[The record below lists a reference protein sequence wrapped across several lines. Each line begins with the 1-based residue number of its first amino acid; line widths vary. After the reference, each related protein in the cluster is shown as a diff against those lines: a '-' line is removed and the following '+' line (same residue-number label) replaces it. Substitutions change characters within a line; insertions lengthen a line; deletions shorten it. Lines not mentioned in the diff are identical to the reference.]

1 MRKKHISFCAA
12 LALATL
18 GTVSCTRTSENEQA
32 TEAVQTEQNISQI
45 FDNYFEERL
54 KLFPLEATAIADNRY
69 NDQLPN
75 DLSLEHEQ
83 QVRQLYQK
91 YLDQI
96 SKIDRSQLTDQEQ
109 ISYDIF
115 SYEMKMALEALDQ
128 PSNLLPINQFWGLPI
143 TMAQLGSGSSNQ
155 PFKTP
160 EDYSDFLGRIQ
171 GFSVWGDTA
180 IANMRKGMAVGVIL
194 PRALT
199 QKVLPQLKAMVVEDP
214 TQTIFWA
221 PVKNLP
227 QSFTTVQKDSIRQ
240 AYTKAIKEEV
250 IPTYKRLYDFMQKEY
265 LPKSRATT
273 GISGIKGGDDYYRF
287 LVRYWTTTD
296 MTPDQIFDI
305 GEKEVA
311 RIRGEMEKVKEQ
323 VGFKGDL
330 KAFFKYVNDNPKFT
344 PFKTPEQVLE
354 GYRSIEQRMQPQL
367 SKLFGMTPKSKFEV
381 RQTEAFRAA
390 SASAEYNSPAPD
402 GSRPGIFYVPI
413 LDASKYNAVGM
424 ESLFLHEAIPG
435 HHYQISLQQE
445 QEGLPKFRQYAW
457 YGAFGEGW
465 ALYSESLGKELGLYT
480 DPYQYFGRLSDEM
493 HRAIRLVVDVGMH
506 AKGWTR
512 EKAIQYSLDNEL
524 TSEEAAVAEIERY
537 MAIPGQA
544 LSYKIGELK
553 IKELRQRAERE
564 LGDKFSISAFH
575 DEILKGGVMPLAVLE
590 KKIDEWIAE
599 QKAS

>member
-1 MRKKHISFCAA
+1 MKKYYITYFLASA
-12 LALATL
+12 LILS
-18 GTVSCTRTSENEQA
+18 GTVSCTRTTEPEQA
-32 TEAVQTEQNISQI
+32 TEAVQAAQNIDQI
-45 FDNYFEERL
+45 FENYFEERL
-54 KLFPLEATAIADNRY
+54 KLFPLEATAIADSRY

-75 DLSLEHEQ
+75 DLSQEHKQ
-83 QVRQLYQK
+83 QVKQLYQK

-96 SKIDRSQLTDQEQ
+96 NSLDRSKLAEQEQ
-109 ISYDIF
+109 VSYDIF
-115 SYEMKMALEALDQ
+115 KYEMEKSLEAFNY
-128 PSNLLPINQFWGLPI
+128 PSELLPINQFWSLPI

-160 EDYSDFLGRIQ
+160 EDYRDFLGRIK
-171 GFSVWGDTA
+171 GFTVWGDTA
-180 IANMRKGMAVGVIL
+180 IANMRRGMAMGVIL
-194 PRALT
+194 PRMLT
-199 QKVLPQLKAMVVEDP
+199 QKVLPQLQAMVVDDP
-214 TQTIFWA
+214 KKTIFWA
-221 PVKNLP
+221 PVENLP
-227 QSFTTVQKDSIRQ
+227 ASFTAAQKDSIRQ

-250 IPTYKRLYDFMQKEY
+250 IPTYKKLHDFMRQEY
-265 LPKSRATT
+265 LPKSRSTS
-273 GISGIKGGDDYYRF
+273 GISGIKGGDAYYRY

-296 MTPDQIFDI
+296 MTPDQIFNI
-305 GEKEVA
+305 GQQEVA
-311 RIRGEMEKVKEQ
+311 RIRSEMEQVKQQ

-330 KAFFKYVNDNPKFT
+330 KAFFKYVNENPKFT

-367 SKLFGMTPKSKFEV
+367 SKLFGITPKSRFEV

-390 SASAEYNSPAPD
+390 SASAEYNPPAPD

-413 LDASKYNAVGM
+413 LDATKYNAVGM

-435 HHYQISLQQE
+435 HHYQISIQQE
-445 QEGLPKFRQYAW
+445 QEGLPKFRKYAW

-493 HRAIRLVVDVGMH
+493 HRAIRLVVDVGIH

-512 EKAIQYSLDNEL
+512 EQAIQYSLDNEL

-564 LGDKFSISAFH
+564 LGAKFSISAFH
-575 DEILKGGVMPLAVLE
+575 DLILNGGVMPLAVLE
-590 KKIDEWIAE
+590 KRIDEWIAE
-599 QKAS
+599 QKRG